1 MIALNHTRAD
11 TGLLSQ
17 LERGLEEIAVQ
28 PHCVIETNKR
38 RRGFR
43 THEPAIADQ
52 ATNDGTVLLLDP
64 CLIILPIS
72 TGTRHFQSLT
82 SAPGDH
88 EFIHEGAVIVKVHAL
103 SGKGNNDLARL
114 MAAMTRP
121 LPRVRTG
128 THSVQPVA
136 ISVKTI
142 VCTKLPDEEVP
153 EWATKSTSTYPGGG
167 SFQSPKVRT
176 GTDVRTAELSPAR
189 RRCPPRATARTSE
202 SRRSIRCADR
212 QQLVAKFAIQIEP
225 AMPLKSRQQNG
236 NQRFQPFRA
245 KAIGRL
251 PQCHQRLQKLRRHK
265 APDIV
270 GWATDRQPEVA
281 TPGSHVCDDSDCDE
295 LVQNPLFVGPQPD
308 RYRSTIASTN
318 SNRVAMLTRPAIQP
332 PNQDDNNGFIPS
344 GRRPY
349 W

>member
-1 MIALNHTRAD
+1 MDDSADHAD

-52 ATNDGTVLLLDP
+52 ATNDGTVLLLNP

-103 SGKGNNDLARL
+103 KRKGEQRPSPLDGSDEDHFLAS
-114 MAAMTRP
+114 APA
-121 LPRVRTG
+121 
-128 THSVQPVA
+128 THSVQLVA

-142 VCTKLPDEEVP
+142 VCTKLPGEEVP

-176 GTDVRTAELSPAR
+176 GTDRRTAELSPAR
-189 RRCPPRATARTSE
+189 RRSSPRAA
-202 SRRSIRCADR
+202 
-212 QQLVAKFAIQIEP
+212 F
-225 AMPLKSRQQNG
+225 
-236 NQRFQPFRA
+236 
-245 KAIGRL
+245 
-251 PQCHQRLQKLRRHK
+251 
-265 APDIV
+265 
-270 GWATDRQPEVA
+270 
-281 TPGSHVCDDSDCDE
+281 
-295 LVQNPLFVGPQPD
+295 
-308 RYRSTIASTN
+308 
-318 SNRVAMLTRPAIQP
+318 
-332 PNQDDNNGFIPS
+332 
-344 GRRPY
+344 
-349 W
+349 